1 MFDFLMLVSAI
12 IFITTDFVYLNVIK
26 DYFLNQ
32 IKLVQGS
39 EPKVNFLGVALCY
52 IFLIAG
58 INYFI
63 IKPRKSVNDAFLLGI
78 VIYGVYE
85 TTNYALFKNWSMLTV
100 IIDTLWGGLLF
111 AFTTYI
117 VNMLRGVILPKV
129 ETQGL
134 SQANPWPLGASL

>member
-12 IFITTDFVYLNVIK
+12 IFITTDFIYLNVIK
-26 DYFLNQ
+26 DYFSNQ
-32 IKLVQGS
+32 IKQVQGS
-39 EPKVNFLGVALCY
+39 DPKVNFLGVALCY

-63 IKPRKSVNDAFLLGI
+63 IKPRKSVSEAFLLGI

-85 TTNYALFKNWSMLTV
+85 TTNYALFKNWSIFTV

-117 VNMLRGVILPKV
+117 VNMLRGVF
-129 ETQGL
+129 
-134 SQANPWPLGASL
+134 

>member
-1 MFDFLMLVSAI
+1 MFDFLMLISAI

-26 DYFLNQ
+26 DYFNNQ
-32 IKLVQGS
+32 IISVQGS
-39 EPKVNFLGVALCY
+39 PVKVNYLGAALCY
-52 IFLIAG
+52 IFLIVG

-117 VNMLRGVILPKV
+117 VNMLRGVF
-129 ETQGL
+129 
-134 SQANPWPLGASL
+134 